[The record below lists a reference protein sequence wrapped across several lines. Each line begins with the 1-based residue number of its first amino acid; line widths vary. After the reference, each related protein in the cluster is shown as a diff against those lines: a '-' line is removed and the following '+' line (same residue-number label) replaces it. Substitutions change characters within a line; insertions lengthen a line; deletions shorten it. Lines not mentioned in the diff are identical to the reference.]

1 MTKEKVPRKLN
12 QITLKANLNFN
23 VNLFK
28 TWMKKKLQDD
38 GKVFEKDGK
47 QCLPKFSGSH
57 IALTAL
63 NERLC
68 YIILDK
74 VIKRLTKDRTGLYI
88 IHYLDIADILQVDV
102 ELRRDLI
109 RYMDL
114 FDPTLNYKDQYCIE
128 EICIKKY
135 IDDQFGKSI
144 DIHNDAF
151 NLLVYILHKVSVRM
165 LDTAFIMIKF
175 AKKKSLSPNAI
186 LGSVSTHFS
195 GSIEHSLKRRID
207 DAVKACGKDMDEKD
221 VEKEGEH
228 GAENADEEKEEE
240 PVPVVVEEKFD
251 DVTETIKPVSEPSK
265 KGGKKKGKKNDS

>member
-1 MTKEKVPRKLN
+1 MTKDKVPRKLN

-28 TWMKKKLQDD
+28 TWMKKKLQDE

-57 IALTAL
+57 IAITAL
-63 NERLC
+63 NEKLC
-68 YIILDK
+68 YIILEK
-74 VIKRLTKDRTGLYI
+74 IIKRLTKDRTGLYI

-109 RYMDL
+109 RYMDV
-114 FDPTLNYKDQYCIE
+114 FDPTLNYKDQYCIDE
-128 EICIKKY
+128 SCIKKY

-151 NLLVYILHKVSVRM
+151 NLLVYILHKVSVRI
-165 LDTAFIMIKF
+165 LDTAFIMIQF

-186 LGSVSTHFS
+186 LGSVATHFS
-195 GSIEHSLKRRID
+195 GSIEHLLKLRID
-207 DAVKACGKDMDEKD
+207 EAVKACGKDMDEKD

-228 GAENADEEKEEE
+228 VDEKEHVEEEPE

-251 DVTETIKPVSEPSK
+251 DVTTVAEPPK
-265 KGGKKKGKKNDS
+265 KSVGKKKGKKNDS